1 MIGTIVTV
9 SIDRPLGSYHP
20 EYTEL
25 YYPINYGYVKGIMSA
40 DGEEMDAYVLGV
52 SQPIAEF
59 TGRVIAVI
67 HRLNDVED
75 KLVVAPEGMSFRR
88 EDVLKMTEF
97 QERYFQTRIEM

>member
-1 MIGTIVTV
+1 MIGKVVTV
-9 SIDRPLGSYHP
+9 TIDRPLGSYHP

>member
-1 MIGTIVTV
+1 MIGKVVTV
-9 SIDRPLGSYHP
+9 TIDRPLGSYHP

-97 QERYFQTRIEM
+97 QERYFQTSIEM